1 MEKRKLIAIAL
12 AVAMTTAMFAGCSG
26 ENTPSSSESSSS
38 ESSSVAET
46 PAEPIKATGVV
57 KEMLMNELVVTLE
70 DGSDITLKADGLEG
84 LDSIALGDTVEVEY
98 TEGEDGAVASSVKAA
113 EAEAEDTENPSA
125 DEEQATTPDAQAP
138 ASSTTGSSEAQA
150 PASSTSGSQSAGTQ
164 STAPAAQTS
173 AKNTSGMTQKER
185 AAALMEPLNLEI
197 VDWTTPA
204 NELTAGMNQLIFSCS
219 DFNNSGTIL
228 AYIAGGTMD
237 NDDLKTY
244 GYDYPQAAN
253 LGWVKAFNDYRGVET
268 DVVVYGG
275 LDENLEN
282 WYGYQYD
289 EATDSFEEVLI
300 PVGGNGSTTS
310 NSNKTGNEGTSGS
323 KNEGST
329 NNGEAGDVYE
339 AIDLINAERVKAG
352 LSELEVDERLMN
364 AAQTRAEECDSVGSL
379 YVDGKAHTR
388 PDGSEWKTVFAEYG
402 VESTKRAENC
412 GQGKTTAKDQVE
424 SWMDSSGHK
433 ANILNADVTHIGVGY
448 SDGFWVMLAAKI

>member
-26 ENTPSSSESSSS
+26 ENTPSSSESSS
-38 ESSSVAET
+38 VAET
-46 PAEPIKATGVV
+46 PAEPTKATGVV
-57 KEMLMNELVVTLE
+57 KEMSMNELVVTLE
-70 DGSDITLKADGLEG
+70 DGSDITLKVDGLEG

-275 LDENLEN
+275 LDDSLEN

-289 EATDSFEEVLI
+289 EASDSFEEVLI

-310 NSNKTGNEGTSGS
+310 NSNEAENTSKEDTPS
-323 KNEGST
+323 KNEQSEANST
-329 NNGEAGDVYE
+329 GDVYE